1 MAQNYY
7 LMHHGIKGMKWGVRR
22 QKLADKQHQPR
33 MRRAGDY
40 AKAGLM
46 TAAGAHSGANIY
58 RASQSKAARKGSAYI
73 AKKLAKGHLGKT
85 ASYAQNI
92 NVGMSYAGAAFGI
105 GLTGALAYKGYK
117 TYIKKGKNG
126 KVQHSSFT
134 TANELYHHGIKGM
147 KWGVRRTPAQLGHKP
162 TIRSSAK
169 TKLSDPNF
177 QRKAVKAAKIAL
189 AVGAMYAGHKVLNNP
204 EAIKAGKNAL
214 SAVLGAN
221 GAVKVSAI
229 NAITNS
235 SEFKIAKAA
244 GKAGISGGKKVL
256 KVVRSDNF
264 RKTVSG
270 IGAVASTAGILR
282 KQIKDLKNKPEGDTF
297 DKAVGY
303 AKKGSAIGESLNTLA
318 RAGSSSSSGSS
329 SGNKS
334 VGKDVTDRI
343 GKPSNRGIDK
353 SSQAYQ
359 NLFKNRDADTRST
372 IKSLANA
379 GYDIDQIRKYL
390 EHSAIDGHMIYR
402 GWSFNPMAGCRYI
415 F

>member
-22 QKLADKQHQPR
+22 TPEQLGHKTKKAKIDSYSS
-33 MRRAGDY
+33 AGYDSHGNRNY
-40 AKAGLM
+40 E
-46 TAAGAHSGANIY
+46 SN
-58 RASQSKAARKGSAYI
+58 SPS
-73 AKKLAKGHLGKT
+73 KT
-85 ASYAQNI
+85 AYKRAEDKAIKILDKEYPNWRKDKNAQEI
-92 NVGMSYAGAAFGI
+92 LESVMIDFLEEDELG
-105 GLTGALAYKGYK
+105 
-117 TYIKKGKNG
+117 
-126 KVQHSSFT
+126 HS
-134 TANELYHHGIKGM
+134 ELYHHGIKGM

-162 TIRSSAK
+162 SIGTRAK
-169 TKLSDPNF
+169 TKLNDPEF
-177 QRKAVKAAKIAL
+177 QRKAAKAAKIAL

-204 EAIKAGKNAL
+204 EAIEAGKKVL
-214 SAVLGAN
+214 SNVIAAKGT
-221 GAVKVSAI
+221 VKASAI
-229 NAITNS
+229 KAITNS

-244 GKAGISGGKKVL
+244 GKAGLEGGKKAL
-256 KVVRSDNF
+256 KFVGSDNF
-264 RKTVSG
+264 RKTASG
-270 IGAVASTAGILR
+270 IGAVASTAGVLR
-282 KQIKDLKNKPEGDTF
+282 KQIKDLKNKPEGDTV
-297 DKAVGY
+297 DKALGY

-318 RAGSSSSSGSS
+318 RAGSSSSSESS

-379 GYDIDQIRKYL
+379 GYDVDQIRKYL
-390 EHSAIDGHMIYR
+390 EHSAIDGSMIYR

>member
-22 QKLADKQHQPR
+22 
-33 MRRAGDY
+33 
-40 AKAGLM
+40 
-46 TAAGAHSGANIY
+46 
-58 RASQSKAARKGSAYI
+58 
-73 AKKLAKGHLGKT
+73 
-85 ASYAQNI
+85 
-92 NVGMSYAGAAFGI
+92 
-105 GLTGALAYKGYK
+105 
-117 TYIKKGKNG
+117 
-126 KVQHSSFT
+126 
-134 TANELYHHGIKGM
+134 
-147 KWGVRRTPAQLGHKP
+147 TPAQLGHK
-162 TIRSSAK
+162 SSMGSRAK
-169 TKLSDPNF
+169 TKLNDPEFN
-177 QRKAVKAAKIAL
+177 RKAAKAAKIAL

-214 SAVLGAN
+214 SAVLGAK

-244 GKAGISGGKKVL
+244 GKAGLEGGKKAL
-256 KVVRSDNF
+256 KFVGSDNV
-264 RKTVSG
+264 RKTVTG
-270 IGAVASTAGILR
+270 VGAIATTAGVLR
-282 KQIKDLKNKPEGDTF
+282 GQIKDLKNKPEGDAF

-318 RAGSSSSSGSS
+318 RAGSSSSSNNS

-334 VGKDVTDRI
+334 IGKEVTDRI
-343 GKPSNRGIDK
+343 GKPSNKGIDK
-353 SSQAYQ
+353 SSSDYQ
-359 NLFKNRDADTRST
+359 NLFKNRDTDTRST

-379 GYDIDQIRKYL
+379 GYDIDQIKKYL
-390 EHSAIDGHMIYR
+390 EHSAIDGRMIYR

>member
-22 QKLADKQHQPR
+22 
-33 MRRAGDY
+33 
-40 AKAGLM
+40 
-46 TAAGAHSGANIY
+46 
-58 RASQSKAARKGSAYI
+58 
-73 AKKLAKGHLGKT
+73 
-85 ASYAQNI
+85 
-92 NVGMSYAGAAFGI
+92 
-105 GLTGALAYKGYK
+105 
-117 TYIKKGKNG
+117 
-126 KVQHSSFT
+126 
-134 TANELYHHGIKGM
+134 
-147 KWGVRRTPAQLGHKP
+147 TPAQLGHNP
-162 TIRSSAK
+162 SVLSRAK
-169 TKLSDPNF
+169 TKLSDPEF
-177 QRKAVKAAKIAL
+177 QRKAAKAAKIAL

-214 SAVLGAN
+214 SAVLGAK
-221 GAVKVSAI
+221 GAVKVSAVK
-229 NAITNS
+229 AITNT
-235 SEFKIAKAA
+235 SEFKIAKA
-244 GKAGISGGKKVL
+244 GLEGGKKAL
-256 KVVRSDNF
+256 KVIRSDNF

-270 IGAVASTAGILR
+270 IGAVASTAGVLR

-303 AKKGSAIGESLNTLA
+303 TKKGSAIGESLNTLA

-334 VGKDVTDRI
+334 IGKDVTDRI

-390 EHSAIDGHMIYR
+390 EHSAMDGRMVYR

>member
-7 LMHHGIKGMKWGVRR
+7 LM
-22 QKLADKQHQPR
+22 
-33 MRRAGDY
+33 
-40 AKAGLM
+40 
-46 TAAGAHSGANIY
+46 
-58 RASQSKAARKGSAYI
+58 
-73 AKKLAKGHLGKT
+73 
-85 ASYAQNI
+85 
-92 NVGMSYAGAAFGI
+92 
-105 GLTGALAYKGYK
+105 
-117 TYIKKGKNG
+117 
-126 KVQHSSFT
+126 
-134 TANELYHHGIKGM
+134 HHGIKGM

-162 TIRSSAK
+162 SAHSTAK

-177 QRKAVKAAKIAL
+177 QRKAAKAAKIAL

-204 EAIKAGKNAL
+204 EAIKAGKQAL
-214 SAVLGAN
+214 SAVLGAK
-221 GAVKVSAI
+221 GTVKASAI
-229 NAITNS
+229 KAITNS

-244 GKAGISGGKKVL
+244 GKAGFEGGKKAL
-256 KVVRSDNF
+256 KVVRSEDF

-318 RAGSSSSSGSS
+318 RGGSSSSSGSS

-334 VGKDVTDRI
+334 VGKDITSRI
-343 GKPSNRGIDK
+343 GKPSNKGIDK
-353 SSQAYQ
+353 SSSDYQ

-390 EHSAIDGHMIYR
+390 EHSAIDGRMIYR

>member
-7 LMHHGIKGMKWGVRR
+7 LM
-22 QKLADKQHQPR
+22 
-33 MRRAGDY
+33 
-40 AKAGLM
+40 
-46 TAAGAHSGANIY
+46 
-58 RASQSKAARKGSAYI
+58 
-73 AKKLAKGHLGKT
+73 
-85 ASYAQNI
+85 
-92 NVGMSYAGAAFGI
+92 
-105 GLTGALAYKGYK
+105 
-117 TYIKKGKNG
+117 
-126 KVQHSSFT
+126 
-134 TANELYHHGIKGM
+134 HHGIKGM

-162 TIRSSAK
+162 SVHPTAK

-177 QRKAVKAAKIAL
+177 QRKAAKAAKIAL

-214 SAVLGAN
+214 SAVLGAK

-244 GKAGISGGKKVL
+244 GKAGLAGGKKAL

-270 IGAVASTAGILR
+270 IGAVASTAGVLR
-282 KQIKDLKNKPEGDTF
+282 KQIKDLKNKPEGDAF

-318 RAGSSSSSGSS
+318 RAGSSSSSNNS

-334 VGKDVTDRI
+334 IGKEVTDRI
-343 GKPSNRGIDK
+343 GKPSNKGIDK
-353 SSQAYQ
+353 SSSDYQ

-379 GYDIDQIRKYL
+379 GYDIDQIKKYL
-390 EHSAIDGHMIYR
+390 EHSAIDGRMIYR